1 VVALAARS
9 RLARPIVLPSGL
21 KVTAATRRAPM
32 IKVGD
37 ARGIDTY
44 NSHPAVGL
52 TADMLLSFYREAERG
67 IPVQQ
72 FDCFDDLIEVDGHLR
87 GLIGER
93 IEFVSGADWTL
104 KAGRPDKPSELAA
117 AALEEQ
123 LRNHLGFRE
132 FIEHQLEAPHYGIA
146 GTNLVWDVGDGGI
159 VTPTEFR
166 NAAHRRFASPRAEL
180 AGKIMLINGSTARDL
195 VELEPGL
202 WAISRYRGRNPWAS
216 GLMRTA
222 AWWAMFKRWSVRDWQ
237 VFAEMF
243 GLPLA
248 IGYYEEGAA
257 LESRQALED
266 VVKAIGEDGY
276 AVLSNLTEVVIKD
289 TARSGDS
296 STVYPGIAALAEA
309 QMSKLIAGA
318 TLSVDAGG
326 PGSKGSYALGAV
338 HEERAYALKRADAR
352 RVEEMFVRDVGRW
365 FNAWNGYDRAAPP
378 RLKIQITR
386 DNLER
391 AKVLETVGQIVD
403 LDEDQIRE
411 EFSLRTPAPGKGVR
425 FQAAKAAPG
434 APGGTDGK
442 PTK

>member
-1 VVALAARS
+1 MVN
-9 RLARPIVLPSGL
+9 
-21 KVTAATRRAPM
+21 
-32 IKVGD
+32 VGD

-44 NSHPAVGL
+44 SSHPAVGL

-67 IPVQQ
+67 VPVQQ
-72 FDCFDDLIEVDGHLR
+72 FDCFEDLIEVDGHLR
-87 GLIGER
+87 GLVSGR

-104 KAGRPDKPSELAA
+104 KPGRPDSPSEIAA

-132 FIEHQLEAPHYGIA
+132 FIEHHLEAPHFGIA
-146 GTNLVWDVGDGGI
+146 GTNIVWDIGDGGV
-159 VTPTEFR
+159 VTPMEFR
-166 NAAHRRFASPRAEL
+166 NAAHRRFASPSQEL
-180 AGKIMLINGSTARDL
+180 AGRIMLINGQTSRDL
-195 VELEPGL
+195 VPLEPGL
-202 WAISRYRGRNPWAS
+202 WALSRYRGRNPWAA

-248 IGYYEEGAA
+248 IGYYEEGAS
-257 LESRQALED
+257 LESRNALAD
-266 VVKAIGEDGY
+266 VVKAIGEDGF
-276 AVLSNLTEVVIKD
+276 AVLSALTEVVIKD

-296 STVYPGIAALAEA
+296 STVYPQIAALAEA

-318 TLSVDAGG
+318 TLAVDGGG

-338 HEERAYALKRADAR
+338 HESRAYALARADAR

-365 FNAWNGYDRAAPP
+365 FNQWNGYDRAAPP
-378 RLKIQITR
+378 RLKIQIAR
-386 DNLER
+386 DNIER
-391 AKVLETVGQIVD
+391 AKVLETIGQIVD

-411 EFSLRTPAPGKGVR
+411 EFHLRKPAPGKGVR
-425 FQAAKAAPG
+425 FQSAKPANTPPG
-434 APGGTDGK
+434 APSDK
-442 PTK
+442 PATPQ

>member
-1 VVALAARS
+1 MVALAARS
-9 RLARPIVLPSGL
+9 RLARPIILPSGL
-21 KVTAATRRAPM
+21 KVTAATRRAP
-32 IKVGD
+32 VAQN

-44 NSHPAVGL
+44 NSHPAFGL
-52 TADMLLSFYREAERG
+52 TAEMLLSFFREAERG
-67 IPVQQ
+67 VPILQY
-72 FDCFDDLIEVDGHLR
+72 DCFDDLIEVDGHLR
-87 GLIGER
+87 GLIAER

-117 AALEEQ
+117 AALEER

-132 FIEHQLEAPHYGIA
+132 FIEHHLEAPHYGIA
-146 GTNLVWDVGDGGI
+146 GTNIVWDIEEDL
-159 VTPTEFR
+159 VTPTQFL
-166 NAAHRRFASPRAEL
+166 NAAHRRFASPSEARANEIQL
-180 AGKIMLINGSTARDL
+180 VNGTTSRDL
-195 VELEPGL
+195 VPLEPGL
-202 WAISRYRGRNPWAS
+202 WAMSRYRGRNPWAS
-216 GLMRTA
+216 GIMRTA

-257 LESRQALED
+257 KDSRDALED
-266 VVKAIGEDGY
+266 VVENIGRDGF
-276 AVLSNLTEVVIKD
+276 AVLANTTEVVIKD

-296 STVYPGIAALAEA
+296 STVYPQICALAEA

-318 TLSVDAGG
+318 TLAVDAGG
-326 PGSKGSYALGAV
+326 PGSKGSYALGTV

-365 FNAWNGYDRAAPP
+365 FNEWNGYDRAAPP

-391 AKVLETVGQIVD
+391 AQVLEKIGQIVD

-425 FQAAKAAPG
+425 FESAKPAG
-434 APGGTDGK
+434 APGNDNK
-442 PTK
+442 PKPE